1 MTVARGVCLIKVL
14 VVDDHDLVRTG
25 ITRMLA
31 DIDGL
36 QVVGQADSGEES
48 LKKARELKP
57 DVVLMDVKM
66 PGIGGL
72 EATRK
77 LMRSHPDMKVVA
89 VTVCEEDPFPTRL
102 RQAGAAGYMTKGG
115 GLAEMVQ
122 AIRLVFAGQ
131 RYISPQIAQQLAL
144 KSFQP
149 QVNNSP
155 FDLLSEREIQ
165 IALMIVGCQKVQTIS
180 DKLCLSPKTVN
191 TTVTVSTKSF
201 RSAAM
206 LSLHCWQYVTAWSMP
221 APEMTQPFDPSAFLA
236 TCSGRPGV
244 YRMFDSEARL
254 LYVGKAKNLKKRLAS
269 YFRKTGHAPK
279 TGALVAR
286 IAQIETTITA
296 NETEALLLEQTLIK
310 EWRPPY
316 NILLRDDK
324 SYPYVHLSDGNFP
337 RLSIHR
343 GAKKAK
349 GRYFGPY
356 PSAGAIRE
364 SLSLMQKTF
373 LVRQCEDSF
382 YKNRTRPCLQYQI
395 KRCKGPCVG
404 LVEPEVYAE
413 DVRHSVMFLEG
424 RSNALTDELNASM
437 EKAAMALDFER
448 AAELRDQISLLRRVQ
463 DQQSMDG
470 GTGDVDVVAAFVN
483 PGGACVH
490 MISVRGGR
498 VLGSKNF
505 FPQVGIEEE
514 VGEVM
519 SAFLAQY
526 FLGGVERE
534 LPNEVI
540 VNVVHDDFPTLIDAI
555 EALRGREMT
564 ISHRVRGTR
573 ARWQQLAVTNAEQ
586 ALSARLANR
595 QHVTARFEALAE
607 VLKLDEPPLRLECYD
622 ISHSSG
628 EATVASCVVFGP
640 EGPIKSDYRRY
651 NIEGV
656 TAGDDYAA
664 IHQALTRRFSKIKD
678 GEGKLPDILLV
689 DGGKGQLSMARD
701 VLNELAVPDL
711 ILLGVAKGATRK
723 AGFETLYLN
732 DAAHEFTLPGDSPAL
747 HLIQQIR
754 DEAHRFAITGHRA
767 RRGKT
772 RRTST
777 LEGVAGVGPTRRR
790 DLLKHFGGLQE
801 LSRAS
806 IEEIA
811 KAPGISKK
819 LAESIYANLH
829 SE

>member
-1 MTVARGVCLIKVL
+1 
-14 VVDDHDLVRTG
+14 
-25 ITRMLA
+25 
-31 DIDGL
+31 
-36 QVVGQADSGEES
+36 
-48 LKKARELKP
+48 
-57 DVVLMDVKM
+57 
-66 PGIGGL
+66 
-72 EATRK
+72 
-77 LMRSHPDMKVVA
+77 
-89 VTVCEEDPFPTRL
+89 
-102 RQAGAAGYMTKGG
+102 
-115 GLAEMVQ
+115 
-122 AIRLVFAGQ
+122 
-131 RYISPQIAQQLAL
+131 
-144 KSFQP
+144 
-149 QVNNSP
+149 
-155 FDLLSEREIQ
+155 
-165 IALMIVGCQKVQTIS
+165 
-180 DKLCLSPKTVN
+180 
-191 TTVTVSTKSF
+191 
-201 RSAAM
+201 
-206 LSLHCWQYVTAWSMP
+206 
-221 APEMTQPFDPSAFLA
+221 
-236 TCSGRPGV
+236 
-244 YRMFDSEARL
+244 MFDDATRL

-269 YFRKTGHAPK
+269 YFRKTGLAPK
-279 TGALVAR
+279 TAALVGK
-286 IAQIETTITA
+286 IHQIETTITA

-324 SYPYVHLSDGNFP
+324 SYPYVFLSDGEFP

-364 SLSLMQKTF
+364 SLSLLQKTF
-373 LVRQCEDSF
+373 FVRQCEDSF
-382 YKNRTRPCLQYQI
+382 FKNRTRPCLQHQI
-395 KRCKGPCVG
+395 KRCKAPCVR
-404 LVEPEVYAE
+404 LVEVPEYAE

-424 RSNALTDELNASM
+424 RSNQLTNELSASM
-437 EKAAMALDFER
+437 EQAAMDLQFEE
-448 AAELRDQISLLRRVQ
+448 AAQLRDQIGLLRRVQ
-463 DQQSMDG
+463 DQQSMEG
-470 GTGDVDVVAAFVN
+470 GSGDVDVIAAFVN

-490 MISVRGGR
+490 LISVRSGR

-514 VGEVM
+514 VAEVM
-519 SAFLAQY
+519 SAFLSQY
-526 FLGGVERE
+526 YLGSSERDLPAE
-534 LPNEVI
+534 LI
-540 VNVVHDDFPTLIDAI
+540 VNVVPEDHEALLDALDT
-555 EALRGREMT
+555 LRGRQLS

-586 ALSARLANR
+586 ALGARLANR
-595 QHVTARFEALAE
+595 QHVAARFEALAD
-607 VLKLDEPPLRLECYD
+607 VLHLDEPPQRLECYD

-664 IHQALTRRFSKIKD
+664 MKQALTRRFSKIKD
-678 GEGKLPDILLV
+678 GEGKLPDVLLV
-689 DGGKGQLSMARD
+689 DGGKGQLNMARE
-701 VLNELAVPDL
+701 VLNELAVPEL
-711 ILLGVAKGATRK
+711 ILLGVAKGTTRK

-732 DAAHEFTLPGDSPAL
+732 DVAHEFTLKGDSPAL

-777 LEGVAGVGPTRRR
+777 LEGVAGVGPKRRR
-790 DLLKHFGGLQE
+790 ELLKHFGGLQE
-801 LSRAS
+801 IARAS
-806 IEEIA
+806 VEEIA

>member
-1 MTVARGVCLIKVL
+1 
-14 VVDDHDLVRTG
+14 
-25 ITRMLA
+25 
-31 DIDGL
+31 
-36 QVVGQADSGEES
+36 
-48 LKKARELKP
+48 
-57 DVVLMDVKM
+57 
-66 PGIGGL
+66 
-72 EATRK
+72 
-77 LMRSHPDMKVVA
+77 
-89 VTVCEEDPFPTRL
+89 
-102 RQAGAAGYMTKGG
+102 
-115 GLAEMVQ
+115 
-122 AIRLVFAGQ
+122 
-131 RYISPQIAQQLAL
+131 
-144 KSFQP
+144 
-149 QVNNSP
+149 
-155 FDLLSEREIQ
+155 
-165 IALMIVGCQKVQTIS
+165 
-180 DKLCLSPKTVN
+180 
-191 TTVTVSTKSF
+191 
-201 RSAAM
+201 
-206 LSLHCWQYVTAWSMP
+206 
-221 APEMTQPFDPSAFLA
+221 
-236 TCSGRPGV
+236 
-244 YRMFDSEARL
+244 MFDADARL

-269 YFRKTGHAPK
+269 YFRKTGLAPK
-279 TGALVAR
+279 TAALVGH
-286 IAQIETTITA
+286 IAQVDTTIVA

-324 SYPYVHLSDGNFP
+324 SYPYVFLSDGAFP

-364 SLSLMQKTF
+364 SLSLLQKTF
-373 LVRQCEDSF
+373 FVRQCEDSYF
-382 YKNRTRPCLQYQI
+382 KNRTRPCLQYQI

-404 LVEPEVYAE
+404 LAEPADYAE

-424 RSNALTDELNASM
+424 RSHQLTNELVVDM
-437 EKAAMALDFER
+437 EKAAMALDFEK
-448 AAELRDQISLLRRVQ
+448 AAELRDQVAQLRRIQ
-463 DQQSMDG
+463 DQQTMEG
-470 GTGDVDVVAAFVN
+470 GTGDIDVVAAFVN

-490 MISVRGGR
+490 LISVRGGR

-514 VGEVM
+514 VAEVM

-526 FLGGVERE
+526 YLGNAERE
-534 LPNEVI
+534 LPSELI
-540 VNVVHDDFPTLIDAI
+540 VNVVHEDFEALITAI
-555 EALRGREMT
+555 DTLRGRELS

-586 ALSARLANR
+586 ALGARLANR

-607 VLKLDEPPLRLECYD
+607 VLDLDEPPQRLECYD

-640 EGPIKSDYRRY
+640 EGPIKADYRRY

-656 TAGDDYAA
+656 TPGDDYAA
-664 IHQALTRRFSKIKD
+664 MHQALTRRFKRAKE
-678 GEGKLPDILLV
+678 GEGKLPDVLLV
-689 DGGKGQLSMARD
+689 DGGKGQLNMARD
-701 VLNELAVPDL
+701 VLRELDVPDL
-711 ILLGVAKGATRK
+711 ILLGVAKGTTRK

-732 DAAHEFTLPGDSPAL
+732 DVAHEFTLKGDSPAL

-777 LEGVAGVGPTRRR
+777 LEGVAGVGPKRRR

-801 LSRAS
+801 LTRAS